1 MSAHPRGAD
10 AAGDRGRLELAD
22 IVRAHGA
29 AFCAQRSLSG
39 VQYRALRAIG
49 ACRTA
54 ALGGHIA
61 QCDACGAQRYAYHSC
76 RNRHCP
82 KCQTLVK
89 ERWLAAR
96 RAELLPVPYFHLVFT
111 LPHELNALA
120 QGNPVQIY
128 GILFAA
134 VSATLVEFG
143 ANPRWLGGEIA
154 ATLVLHTWGQNLN
167 QHLHLHCLVAA
178 GALHRDG
185 HWIRARRGFLFPVQ
199 ALSKVFRGKLLSA
212 LEHAFASHQLKFAGA
227 TGALANAGAIQP
239 FVAALRAH
247 DWVVYAKQPFSG
259 PQQVLDYLGRY
270 THRVALSNNRLTY
283 FDEREVR
290 FRYKDYAHGNRRK
303 VLSLSPA
310 EFIRRCL
317 LHVLPRGFMRIR
329 HYGLLANR
337 NKRLKL
343 AQARSA
349 LDQPPLAQAPP
360 PPPESVEAFWLRI
373 ANFDIHQCTQCHA
386 GRMVLIAAL
395 LSQSAR
401 GPPPQRSA

>member
-1 MSAHPRGAD
+1 VGAHPRRAD
-10 AAGDRGRLELAD
+10 AADDCGRPELAD

-29 AFCAQRSLSG
+29 AFCAERSLSA
-39 VQYRALRAIG
+39 VQHRALRAIS

-54 ALGGHIA
+54 ALGGHLE

-82 KCQTLVK
+82 KCQTLAK

-120 QGNPVQIY
+120 QGNPARIY
-128 GILFAA
+128 GMLFAA

-154 ATLVLHTWGQNLN
+154 ATLILHTWGQTLS

-178 GALHRDG
+178 GALHADG
-185 HWIRARRGFLFPVQ
+185 RWIHSRRGFLFPVQ
-199 ALSKVFRGKLLSA
+199 ALSKVFRGKFVCA
-212 LEHAFASHQLKFAGA
+212 LEHAFASHQLNFAG
-227 TGALANAGAIQP
+227 TTEALSDVRASQR
-239 FVAALRAH
+239 FVAALHAH
-247 DWVVYAKQPFSG
+247 DWVVYAKRSFSS

-270 THRVALSNNRLTY
+270 THRVALSNNRLVH

-290 FRYKDYAHGNRRK
+290 FRYKDYEHGNRRK

-310 EFIRRCL
+310 EFIRRFL

-337 NKRLKL
+337 AKRLKL

-349 LDQPPLAQAPP
+349 LDQPPATQTPS
-360 PPPESVEAFWLRI
+360 PPESVEAFWLRV
-373 ANFDIHQCTQCHA
+373 AKLDIHQCAHCHT
-386 GRMVLIAAL
+386 GRMVLIASFQ
-395 LSQSAR
+395 SQPAR
-401 GPPPQRSA
+401 GPPPPRFA